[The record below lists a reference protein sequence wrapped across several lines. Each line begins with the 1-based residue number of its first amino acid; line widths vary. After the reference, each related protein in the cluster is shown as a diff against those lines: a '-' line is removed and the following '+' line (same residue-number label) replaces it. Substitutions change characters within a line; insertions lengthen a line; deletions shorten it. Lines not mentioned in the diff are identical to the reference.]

1 MRRLLKIIGIVSLS
15 IITVLFALSTTYVY
29 KHYPRKID
37 SFEVNNSILNTKILI
52 ASQGSEFKNALLN
65 NIVDKIDTD
74 STYIKVIDV
83 SLLNE
88 LEPNNWNAVIIIN
101 TCIADKINKDVSQYL
116 VESQNEIPKVL
127 FITAGDG
134 MWKPNNLSVDAISSA
149 SRMSKIENLSKN
161 IFNRLSS
168 SENIASPNFK

>member
-1 MRRLLKIIGIVSLS
+1 MKRLLKIIGIFIL
-15 IITVLFALSTTYVY
+15 ILITILLTMSFTYVY

-37 SFEVNNSILNTKILI
+37 SFEVNNSELNTKILI

-65 NIVDKIDTD
+65 NIVYKIDND

-88 LEPNNWNAVIIIN
+88 LEPDNWNAVIIIN
-101 TCIADKINKDVSQYL
+101 TCIADKINTDVRKYL
-116 VESQNEIPKVL
+116 VKSRNEIPTVL

-134 MWKPNNLSVDAISSA
+134 RWKPNNLSVDAISSA
-149 SRMSKIENLSKN
+149 SRMSKVENLSKD
-161 IFNRLSS
+161 IFNKLPNSKNIVSLSL
-168 SENIASPNFK
+168 K

>member
-1 MRRLLKIIGIVSLS
+1 MRKLLKINGIISLS
-15 IITVLFALSTTYVY
+15 IIIILFAMSTTYVY

-37 SFEVNNSILNTKILI
+37 SFEVNNFVLNTKILI
-52 ASQGSEFKNALLN
+52 ASQGSEFKITLLN
-65 NIVDKIDTD
+65 NIVDKIDND

-116 VESQNEIPKVL
+116 AKSQNEIPIVL

-134 MWKPNNLSVDAISSA
+134 RWKPNNLSVDAISSA
-149 SRMSKIENLSKN
+149 SRMSKIEKLTQEILNLLLYN
-161 IFNRLSS
+161 
-168 SENIASPNFK
+168 